1 MSLMQN
7 KSAAGSPQWR
17 IPHGRHLPASL
28 LVISREPIREYM
40 HGLMNLLVCMLEDGV
55 LLSCMLSVA
64 IGVYGS
70 HNGMTPM

>member
-1 MSLMQN
+1 MQN

>member
-55 LLSCMLSVA
+55 LLACMLSVA